1 MLTGDFTPRFFNI
14 MKRFPSIKKNE
25 EFRLI
30 YKEGRS
36 AAGDFLVMYAM
47 SNDGADNRIG
57 ISVSKKVG
65 NSIVRHRCTRLLR
78 ECFRN
83 CRNYMKDGY
92 DIVVVVRAKAADIN
106 YSEMCDC
113 YMDQMRRLNIAE

>member
-1 MLTGDFTPRFFNI
+1 

-36 AAGDFLVMYAM
+36 AAGDLLVMYAKP
-47 SNDGADNRIG
+47 NGGADNRIG
-57 ISVSKKVG
+57 ISASKKVG

-78 ECFRN
+78 ECFRS
-83 CRNYMKDGY
+83 CRGIMKDGY
-92 DIVVVVRAKAADIN
+92 DIVVVVRAGAAHSCLADIQ
-106 YSEMCDC
+106 DC
-113 YMDQMRRLNIAE
+113 YVDQLRRLGIAE